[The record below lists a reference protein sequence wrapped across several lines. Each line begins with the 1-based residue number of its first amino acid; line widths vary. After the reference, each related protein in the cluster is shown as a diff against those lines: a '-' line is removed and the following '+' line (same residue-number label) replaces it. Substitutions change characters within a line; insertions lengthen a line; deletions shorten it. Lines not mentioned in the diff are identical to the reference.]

1 MADINKLRVNG
12 TDYDVEDVT
21 ARAGLSAIA
30 GKIDKSVQA
39 EKTADMI
46 MPVGIDADGKLWTL
60 PGGNYRWADI
70 RDFVRYGHGEVM
82 FPVGAQFTTSHTA
95 WGDITWDVV
104 GHDIY
109 KNPNDPNAHTMTLL
123 AHYVGKDAIQFDSEE
138 AMYYAASILSA
149 GAYTFKQGSTS
160 YYFTLAHDVP
170 AGGQIAINSTPNAF
184 TVYGSVGSTT
194 SIETGSVS
202 TTSISGATDLGTLGS
217 GELNHWDRITS
228 GSNNYKESAIRQFLN
243 SSKAAGSVWTPQ
255 THFDRPPSWASN
267 KAGFMAGLPADF
279 LAVVGEVDVKCK
291 TNQIYEAP
299 DSTTSVNSTYTVR
312 DKFYLA
318 SQKELYGSEDTP
330 ADGSVLFPYY
340 DGGTNVDKI
349 KYSMTSHATSAIWW
363 TRAPS
368 WYEAGRGRAVYFS
381 GVLDRNNASSSW
393 GVVPACTIY

>member
-1 MADINKLRVNG
+1 MNLNIMKEQTLQQVKTEAERIARYTQILAGGYDPTNWESIQLCIRSGAAVN
-12 TDYDVEDVT
+12 
-21 ARAGLSAIA
+21 LI
-30 GKIDKSVQA
+30 
-39 EKTADMI
+39 
-46 MPVGIDADGKLWTL
+46 PVGT
-60 PGGNYRWADI
+60 
-70 RDFVRYGHGEVM
+70 
-82 FPVGAQFTTSHTA
+82 QFTTSHTA
-95 WGDITWDVV
+95 WGEITWDVV
-104 GHDIY
+104 GHDLY

-123 AHYVGKDAIQFDSEE
+123 AHYRDKDGVQFDSGE
-138 AMYYAASILSA
+138 AMYYAASVLSA

-170 AGGQIAINSTPNAF
+170 AGGQIVINSTPSTF

-217 GELNHWDRITS
+217 GSLNHWDRIRY

-243 SSKAAGSVWTPQ
+243 SSAAAGSVWTPQ

-291 TNQIYEAP
+291 TNRTYEAP
-299 DSTTSVNSTYTVR
+299 DSTTPVNSTYTVR

-318 SQKELYGSEDTP
+318 SQKEVFNSEDTP

-340 DGGTNVDKI
+340 EGAAAVDRIKYRMDSHTTAGNWWMRTPYPTSASIVRRVYSGGT
-349 KYSMTSHATSAIWW
+349 
-363 TRAPS
+363 
-368 WYEAGRGRAVYFS
+368 
-381 GVLDRNNASSSW
+381 LDRDYASNAF
-393 GVVPACTIY
+393 GCVPACTIY